1 MVKHIVMWKLKDFAE
16 GSSRIENAKRIK
28 ELLENLKDKVA
39 EIKSIEVG
47 ININNSDSA
56 YDVVLYSEFE
66 DEAALE
72 AYQNHPEHI
81 KVADFI
87 GKAREHRVVV
97 DYIV

>member
-16 GSSRIENAKRIK
+16 GSSRIENAKHIK
-28 ELLENLKDKVA
+28 ELLESLKDKIA
-39 EIKSIEVG
+39 EIKSIEAG

-66 DEAALE
+66 DDAALE

-87 GKAREHRVVV
+87 GKVKEHRVVV